1 MEDTEAKA
9 GYRQRSKER
18 EAASV
23 ALTTTA
29 RKAARSGKSNQA
41 GKRPTK
47 PKQPDRSQIEDRMLG
62 GVNTAPD
69 PSEVFSGFSDAPV
82 LPFTTRS

>member
-23 ALTTTA
+23 AKTSAA
-29 RKAARSGKSNQA
+29 RKAARSSKSSQTGQKTA
-41 GKRPTK
+41 RPKRPD
-47 PKQPDRSQIEDRMLG
+47 QSQIEDRMLG
-62 GVNTAPD
+62 GVNTAPA
-69 PSEVFSGFSDAPV
+69 PSEVFSGFSTAPV
-82 LPFTTRS
+82 LPFNTRS